1 MKHYR
6 RTIEAWSALIE
17 EAKRKKLGAQ
27 WIIVGEGGRAASTH
41 WLVLYLVSPDTSSR
55 WEPALTPECRQLL
68 SLDDVKVF
76 LIGPLHPAQRVA
88 HH

>member
-41 WLVLYLVSPDTSSR
+41 WLVLYLVSPDTSS
-55 WEPALTPECRQLL
+55 
-68 SLDDVKVF
+68 
-76 LIGPLHPAQRVA
+76 
-88 HH
+88 